1 MENKMTL
8 HEKLNLIQTK
18 LEAPKDM
25 WAYNHKYKY
34 RSAESILAALK
45 PFLREFEVTLTTE
58 MEIIIILHRVYVK
71 CTVVLSDGK
80 ETISAN
86 GMAREEEVG
95 NQGLNVA
102 QITGSVTSYA
112 KKYALGNL
120 FAIDDVKDQDSNETT
135 QQVQAAQQSI
145 TATVSKAKPK
155 QAPQQ
160 VKQQTKIPSNEEE
173 ALLLLIQEVNGAQS
187 SETLI
192 DLWKNNEHYQKNY
205 KFFEPVFDKIKD
217 NKTFNE
223 IYNADYLTISKYKA
237 KVEFTCKRL
246 REEKDKK

>member
-1 MENKMTL
+1 MTL

-45 PFLREFEVTLTTE
+45 PFLREFGITLTTE
-58 MEIIIILHRVYVK
+58 TKIVIILHRIYIE
-71 CTVVLSDGK
+71 CTVMLSDGK

-86 GMAREEEVG
+86 GMAREEETS

-120 FAIDDVKDQDSNETT
+120 FAIDDVKDPDSNEPT
-135 QQVQAAQQSI
+135 QQVQAAQQST
-145 TATVSKAKPK
+145 TATVSQAQSKQTPK
-155 QAPQQ
+155 QAPKP
-160 VKQQTKIPSNEEE
+160 VKQQAPQGDEERIM
-173 ALLLLIQEVNGAQS
+173 LLLQDISHARSRKTLTTIWNENKDLQSNPRFSEAVQEA
-187 SETLI
+187 
-192 DLWKNNEHYQKNY
+192 
-205 KFFEPVFDKIKD
+205 
-217 NKTFNE
+217 
-223 IYNADYLTISKYKA
+223 SKKYPK
-237 KVEFTCKRL
+237 
-246 REEKDKK
+246 

>member
-1 MENKMTL
+1 METKMTL

-45 PFLREFEVTLTTE
+45 PFLHEFGVTLTTE

-86 GMAREEEVG
+86 GMAREEEVS

-120 FAIDDVKDQDSNETT
+120 FAIDDVKDQDSNEPT
-135 QQVQAAQQSI
+135 QQVQAAQQST
-145 TATVSKAKPK
+145 TATVSQAKPK
-155 QAPQQ
+155 QAPKQ
-160 VKQQTKIPSNEEE
+160 VKQQAPQGDEERLM
-173 ALLLLIQEVNGAQS
+173 LLLQDISHARSRKTLTTIWNENKDLQSNPRFSEAVQEA
-187 SETLI
+187 
-192 DLWKNNEHYQKNY
+192 
-205 KFFEPVFDKIKD
+205 
-217 NKTFNE
+217 
-223 IYNADYLTISKYKA
+223 SKKYPK
-237 KVEFTCKRL
+237 
-246 REEKDKK
+246 

>member
-18 LEAPKDM
+18 LEAPKDI

-58 MEIIIILHRVYVK
+58 MEIIIILNRVYVK

-86 GMAREEEVG
+86 GMAREEEVS

-102 QITGSVTSYA
+102 QITGSATSYA

-120 FAIDDVKDQDSNETT
+120 FAIDDVKDPDSNEPT
-135 QQVQAAQQSI
+135 QQVQAAQQST
-145 TATVSKAKPK
+145 TATVSQAKPK
-155 QAPQQ
+155 QASKQ
-160 VKQQTKIPSNEEE
+160 VKQQAPQVDEERLM
-173 ALLLLIQEVNGAQS
+173 LLLQDISHARSRKTLTTIWNENKDLQS
-187 SETLI
+187 NPRFSEAVR
-192 DLWKNNEHYQKNY
+192 E
-205 KFFEPVFDKIKD
+205 
-217 NKTFNE
+217 
-223 IYNADYLTISKYKA
+223 ASKKYPK
-237 KVEFTCKRL
+237 
-246 REEKDKK
+246 

>member
-18 LEAPKDM
+18 MEAPKDM

-45 PFLREFEVTLTTE
+45 PFLREFGVTLTTE

-86 GMAREEEVG
+86 GMAREEEVS

-120 FAIDDVKDQDSNETT
+120 FAIDDVKDADSNEPT
-135 QQVQAAQQSI
+135 QQVQAAQQST
-145 TATVSKAKPK
+145 TATVSQAKPK
-155 QAPQQ
+155 KAPKQ
-160 VKQQTKIPSNEEE
+160 VKQQAPQVDEERLM
-173 ALLLLIQEVNGAQS
+173 LLLQDISHARSRKTLTTIWNENKDLQSNPRFSEAVQEA
-187 SETLI
+187 
-192 DLWKNNEHYQKNY
+192 
-205 KFFEPVFDKIKD
+205 
-217 NKTFNE
+217 
-223 IYNADYLTISKYKA
+223 SKKYPK
-237 KVEFTCKRL
+237 
-246 REEKDKK
+246 

>member
-1 MENKMTL
+1 METKMTL

-25 WAYNHKYKY
+25 WAYNYKYKY
-34 RSAESILAALK
+34 RSAESILSALK
-45 PFLREFEVTLTTE
+45 PFLREFELTLTTE

-86 GMAREEEVG
+86 GMAREEEVS

-120 FAIDDVKDQDSNETT
+120 FAIDDVKDPDSNEPT
-135 QQVQAAQQSI
+135 QQVQAAQQST
-145 TATVSKAKPK
+145 TATVSQAKPK
-155 QAPQQ
+155 QAPKQ
-160 VKQQTKIPSNEEE
+160 VKQQAPQVDEERLMLLLQDISHARSRKTLTTIWNENKDLKSNPRFKEAVEE
-173 ALLLLIQEVNGAQS
+173 AC
-187 SETLI
+187 
-192 DLWKNNEHYQKNY
+192 K
-205 KFFEPVFDKIKD
+205 
-217 NKTFNE
+217 
-223 IYNADYLTISKYKA
+223 KYPK
-237 KVEFTCKRL
+237 
-246 REEKDKK
+246 

>member
-8 HEKLNLIQTK
+8 HKKLNLIQTK

-58 MEIIIILHRVYVK
+58 IEIIIILNRVYVK

-86 GMAREEEVG
+86 GMAREEEVS

-102 QITGSVTSYA
+102 QITGSATSYA

-120 FAIDDVKDQDSNETT
+120 FAIDDVKDQDFNEPT
-135 QQVQAAQQSI
+135 QQVQAAQQST
-145 TATVSKAKPK
+145 TATVSQAKPK
-155 QAPQQ
+155 QASKQ
-160 VKQQTKIPSNEEE
+160 VKQQAPQVDEERLM
-173 ALLLLIQEVNGAQS
+173 LLLQDISHARSRKTLSTIWNENKDLQSNPRFSEAVQE
-187 SETLI
+187 
-192 DLWKNNEHYQKNY
+192 
-205 KFFEPVFDKIKD
+205 
-217 NKTFNE
+217 
-223 IYNADYLTISKYKA
+223 ISKKYPK
-237 KVEFTCKRL
+237 
-246 REEKDKK
+246 

>member
-1 MENKMTL
+1 MDNKMTL

-45 PFLREFEVTLTTE
+45 PFLREFGITLTTE
-58 MEIIIILHRVYVK
+58 TKIVIILHRIYIE
-71 CTVVLSDGK
+71 CTVMLSDGK

-86 GMAREEEVG
+86 GMAREEETS

-120 FAIDDVKDQDSNETT
+120 FAIDDVKDPDSNEPT
-135 QQVQAAQQSI
+135 QQVQAAQQST
-145 TATVSKAKPK
+145 TATVSQAQSKQTPK
-155 QAPQQ
+155 QAPKQA
-160 VKQQTKIPSNEEE
+160 KQQAPQGEEE
-173 ALLLLIQEVNGAQS
+173 RIMLLLQDISHARSRKTLTTIWNENKNLQSNPRFSEAVQEA
-187 SETLI
+187 
-192 DLWKNNEHYQKNY
+192 
-205 KFFEPVFDKIKD
+205 
-217 NKTFNE
+217 
-223 IYNADYLTISKYKA
+223 SKKYPK
-237 KVEFTCKRL
+237 
-246 REEKDKK
+246 

>member
-1 MENKMTL
+1 MNMENKMTL

-34 RSAESILAALK
+34 RSAESILSALK

-86 GMAREEEVG
+86 GMAREEEVS

-120 FAIDDVKDQDSNETT
+120 FAIDDVKDPDSNEPT
-135 QQVQAAQQSI
+135 QQVQAAQQST
-145 TATVSKAKPK
+145 TATVSQAKPK
-155 QAPQQ
+155 Q
-160 VKQQTKIPSNEEE
+160 VKKQAKLPSNEEE

-192 DLWKNNEHYQKNY
+192 DLWKNNEQYQKNY

-217 NKTFNE
+217 IKTFNA
-223 IYNADYLTISKYKA
+223 IYNADYLTNSKYKA
-237 KVEFTCKRL
+237 KVEFTCKRI
-246 REEKDKK
+246 REEKNKK